1 MQLPS
6 HPIAPDLG
14 AESEVVAF
22 DKYDFSFQL
31 KAGTRLVNSI
41 SNFFFTTNT
50 KQIGDN
56 KWEFQGKYIVN
67 VRFLKNIENI

>member
-56 KWEFQGKYIVN
+56 K
-67 VRFLKNIENI
+67 